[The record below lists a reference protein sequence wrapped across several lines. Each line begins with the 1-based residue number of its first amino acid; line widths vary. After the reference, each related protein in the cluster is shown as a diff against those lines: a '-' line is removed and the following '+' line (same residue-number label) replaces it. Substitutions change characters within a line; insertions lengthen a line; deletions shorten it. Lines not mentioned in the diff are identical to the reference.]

1 MSKDIKSLFKNDNNL
16 QKEIIKKLIKHDMGL
31 KDVAEIL
38 GINPEDI
45 KQTYTDCLIEI
56 VNITQD
62 INFAKINYY
71 NDAMFYLSSLE
82 NMDKHG
88 REQFHIIMETL
99 RGQELVDALWQL
111 GLDSIEVEFIRKLK
125 SDNSKVHIHE
135 MKKEYAEV
143 ETEVNRLIKYV
154 YIK

>member
-16 QKEIIKKLIKHDMGL
+16 QKEIIKKLIKHDMDL

-88 REQFHIIMETL
+88 REQFSIIVETL

-143 ETEVNRLIKYV
+143 ETEVNRLIKSV